1 MVWVVNTNENCTV
14 TPLEEHRVKYPMG
27 VLEFS
32 KVVDSDIYMCTG
44 ISAAAV
50 KNIVHVVVPF
60 GVVSCDTPD
69 MRAFVEAMLVAE
81 RPKIFAGHIS
91 VLSVGKLFP
100 YSIKSRKFV
109 TTQEFMDSLYD
120 DNYPIKEI
128 IDYMYRMSSV
138 LPGFTYE

>member
-14 TPLEEHRVKYPMG
+14 TSLAEHRVEYPRG

-32 KVVDSDIYMCTG
+32 KVVDSDIYTCTG
-44 ISAAAV
+44 TTVSVV
-50 KNIVHVVVPF
+50 KDIVHVVVPF
-60 GVVSCDTPD
+60 GVVSCATPD

-81 RPKIFAGHIS
+81 EPRIFAGHVS

-100 YSIKSRKFV
+100 YSLKSRKFV
-109 TTQEFMDSLYD
+109 TTQEFMDSLYE

-138 LPGFTYE
+138 LPGFTYA